1 MQQIAR
7 RIRRVCASSTGLS
20 LVEVLVA
27 AAIIAIVSVLL
38 VYAFSTMANVGMRA
52 SEITDTDAKLTSD
65 IELGTA
71 DSSTDGTIIL
81 KDENGTDLATL
92 DSTFKTYTT
101 DERSLRTFE
110 YKDD

>member
-1 MQQIAR
+1 MQQLMCRTR
-7 RIRRVCASSTGLS
+7 RICASSAGLS

-38 VYAFSTMANVGMRA
+38 VYAFSTMANISMRA
-52 SEITDTDAKLTSD
+52 SEITDTDAALTSD

-71 DSSTDGTIIL
+71 EDETDGTIIL
-81 KDENGTDLATL
+81 KDAQGNDLVEF